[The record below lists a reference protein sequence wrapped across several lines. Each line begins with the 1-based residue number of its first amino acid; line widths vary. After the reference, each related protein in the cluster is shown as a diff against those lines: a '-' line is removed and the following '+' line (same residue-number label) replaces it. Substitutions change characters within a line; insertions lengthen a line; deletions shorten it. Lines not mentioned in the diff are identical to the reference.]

1 MEMRATMAEQSDSP
15 WLDQVFCEDA
25 LAGLARIPDGS
36 VDLILTDPPYNLGKD
51 YGNASDQQ
59 TVEEYLCWTERWI
72 DAVLPKLKPTGSLYI
87 FLTWRYSPEI
97 FVMLKKRMTMMN
109 EIIWD
114 RRVPSMGG
122 SVRSFSS
129 VHDTVGFF
137 VARKDYYFDLDAVR
151 IPYDAE
157 TKKAR
162 SRSIFIGAKWLEVGY
177 NPKDVWS
184 VSRLHREHSERVD
197 HPTQKPLEIIE
208 RMVKASCPPGGVVL
222 DLFMGSGT
230 TALAARRCGRHFVG
244 FELNPDYCAIIEARL
259 AEEDAAAALAAALP
273 VADANGKP
281 ARARTAKAA
290 KAVKTVKTA
299 KTTKT
304 AKAVKATKPAPAA
317 KAAKT
322 VKTAVPK
329 RSRVPKPP
337 EEISI

>member
-1 MEMRATMAEQSDSP
+1 MADRP
-15 WLDQVFCEDA
+15 DWLNRVYCEDA

-59 TVEEYLCWTERWI
+59 SVADYLRWTEQWI
-72 DAVLPKLKPTGSLYI
+72 DAALPKLKANGSLYI

-97 FVMLKKRMTMMN
+97 FVMLKQRMAMMN

-129 VHDTVGFF
+129 VHDTIGFF
-137 VARKDYYFDLDAVR
+137 VKRKDYYFDLDAVR
-151 IPYDAE
+151 IAYDAA

-177 NPKDVWS
+177 NPKDLWS
-184 VSRLHREHSERVD
+184 VSRLHKEHPERAD

-230 TALAARRCGRHFVG
+230 TALAAKRCGRDFVG
-244 FELNPDYCAIIEARL
+244 FELNPDYCAIIEQRL
-259 AEEDAAAALAAALP
+259 TAQELDMSAPPAPLKKAAA
-273 VADANGKP
+273 K
-281 ARARTAKAA
+281 R
-290 KAVKTVKTA
+290 
-299 KTTKT
+299 
-304 AKAVKATKPAPAA
+304 
-317 KAAKT
+317 
-322 VKTAVPK
+322 KTAVKKATAVKKPAARK
-329 RSRVPKPP
+329 TPSRKTPAAVP
-337 EEISI
+337 EDVTT

>member
-1 MEMRATMAEQSDSP
+1 MTKLAELPD
-15 WLDQVFCEDA
+15 WVNRVYCEDA

-59 TVEEYLCWTERWI
+59 SVADYLRWTEQWI
-72 DAVLPKLKPTGSLYI
+72 DAALPKLKANGSLYI

-97 FVMLKKRMTMMN
+97 FVMLKQRMAMMN

-129 VHDTVGFF
+129 VHDTIGFF
-137 VARKDYYFDLDAVR
+137 VKRKDYYFDLDAVR
-151 IPYDAE
+151 IAYDAA

-177 NPKDVWS
+177 NPKDLWS
-184 VSRLHREHSERVD
+184 VSRLHKEHPERAD

-208 RMVKASCPPGGVVL
+208 RMLKASCPPGGVVL

-230 TALAARRCGRHFVG
+230 TALAAKRCGRDFVG
-244 FELNPDYCAIIEARL
+244 FELNPDYCAIIEQRL
-259 AEEDAAAALAAALP
+259 AALAQELAEPATSPAA
-273 VADANGKP
+273 KP
-281 ARARTAKAA
+281 AKAA
-290 KAVKTVKTA
+290 KKPAAVRKTAAVKKPP
-299 KTTKT
+299 
-304 AKAVKATKPAPAA
+304 AVKKAPAR
-317 KAAKT
+317 KARSAS
-322 VKTAVPK
+322 VPED
-329 RSRVPKPP
+329 VV
-337 EEISI
+337 I

>member
-1 MEMRATMAEQSDSP
+1 MTKLAEQPD
-15 WLDQVFCEDA
+15 WVNRVYCEDA

-59 TVEEYLCWTERWI
+59 SVADYLRWTEQWI
-72 DAVLPKLKPTGSLYI
+72 DAALPKLKANGSLYI

-97 FVMLKKRMTMMN
+97 FVMLKQRMAMMN

-129 VHDTVGFF
+129 VHDTIGFF
-137 VARKDYYFDLDAVR
+137 VKRKDYYFDLDAVR
-151 IPYDAE
+151 IAYDAA

-177 NPKDVWS
+177 NPKDLWS
-184 VSRLHREHSERVD
+184 VSRLHKEHPERAD

-230 TALAARRCGRHFVG
+230 TALAAKRCGRDFVG
-244 FELNPDYCAIIEARL
+244 FELNPDYCAIIEQRL
-259 AEEDAAAALAAALP
+259 AALTQELAEPVTLAAP
-273 VADANGKP
+273 
-281 ARARTAKAA
+281 KAA
-290 KAVKTVKTA
+290 KAAA
-299 KTTKT
+299 KKP
-304 AKAVKATKPAPAA
+304 AAARKPAAVKKPPAVKKAPAR
-317 KAAKT
+317 KARSA
-322 VKTAVPK
+322 AVPED
-329 RSRVPKPP
+329 VV
-337 EEISI
+337 I

>member
-1 MEMRATMAEQSDSP
+1 MSD
-15 WLDQVFCEDA
+15 WLNQVFCEDA

-59 TVEEYLCWTERWI
+59 TVEEYLRWTEQWI
-72 DAVLPKLKPTGSLYI
+72 DAALPKLKPNGSLYI
-87 FLTWRYSPEI
+87 FLTWRFSPEI
-97 FVMLKKRMTMMN
+97 FVMLKQRMTMMN

-122 SVRSFSS
+122 SVRSYSS

-137 VARKDYYFDLDAVR
+137 VGRKDYYFDLDAVR

-184 VSRLHREHSERVD
+184 VSRLHREHPERAN

-230 TALAARRCGRHFVG
+230 TALAARRCGRQFVG
-244 FELNPDYCAIIEARL
+244 FELNPEYCAIINERL
-259 AEEDAAAALAAALP
+259 AALETLEALALAAAP
-273 VADANGKP
+273 DVADARAKP
-281 ARARTAKAA
+281 KAKAKPRAKAA
-290 KAVKTVKTA
+290 PKAQ
-299 KTTKT
+299 
-304 AKAVKATKPAPAA
+304 A
-317 KAAKT
+317 KAATPKKKAT
-322 VKTAVPK
+322 TKKAATKKAAAPKPAAPK
-329 RSRVPKPP
+329 RSRAVKKAPP
-337 EEISI
+337 EEVTV